1 MILSFLRK
9 KSSLFTMALAFML
22 LVASSSIFPNTNA
35 KASTLTFKPAPYEDT
50 VNGRNSHVY
59 LPATGHPTVAEQT
72 DFINEIK
79 TAAIAAKN
87 NYGVPASAILGIAAV
102 ESGYGFTRVAH
113 YANNLFAMKIWQT
126 NPSGAWQLKGQP
138 DEDSGAVP
146 VIANY
151 GNDRKV
157 YNESNRR
164 DNWYRAFSTK
174 ADSIT
179 YFAGTLMQNSRYK
192 PHVDNYKYRIANGWT
207 YANASKQFLYD
218 IAAAGYNHN
227 GGTFYR
233 NKIGPIMD
241 SLNLY
246 QYDSAVASTPW
257 VSPID
262 VSPVTPDGLYV
273 SGTVTLTVTAGDASG
288 ISKVE
293 FFSADGAYLLYTDYT
308 APYSFNWQTDPWV
321 PNGEQKLKVIAHNT
335 SGNTA
340 GASRTVYVSNH
351 TPPVIGPIEVSP
363 LHEDYYVWGDVTL
376 SADVSSTAGIDRVEF
391 YSQDGA
397 YLISTDYTAP
407 YSINWATKPWVA
419 NGEQILKVIAY
430 DVNNQTAESTRTVYI
445 ANNVPPV
452 MSEINVTP
460 VSTDGY
466 NVWGNVTISVEVTDP
481 NGASDI
487 DYVEFYS
494 ADGTYL
500 ISTDSSAPYSINWS
514 TDPWV
519 PNGEQILRV
528 KAFDKAGNFVEK
540 TRAVNINN

>member
-1 MILSFLRK
+1 MILKFLRK
-9 KSSLFTMALAFML
+9 KSNYFTLALAFML
-22 LVASSSIFPNTNA
+22 LIAAAFSNTNI
-35 KASTLTFKPAPYEDT
+35 KASTITFKPAPYEDT

-59 LPATGHPTVAEQT
+59 LPATGHPTSAEQT
-72 DFINEIK
+72 AFINDIK
-79 TAAIAAKN
+79 NAAIAAKN

-102 ESGYGFTRVAH
+102 ESGYGFTKIAH
-113 YANNLFAMKIWQT
+113 YANNLFAMKIWDY
-126 NPSGAWQLKGQP
+126 NPPNGWQLKGQP
-138 DEDSGAVP
+138 DEDGGTVP

-151 GNDRKV
+151 GTDRKV

-164 DNWYRAFSTK
+164 DNWYRAFSTR
-174 ADSIT
+174 ADAIN

-207 YANASKQFLYD
+207 YANASKQFIYD

-233 NKIGPIMD
+233 NKIGAVMD

-262 VSPVTPDGLYV
+262 VSPVSPDGLYV
-273 SGTVTLTVTAGDASG
+273 SGTVTLSVTAGDASG
-288 ISKVE
+288 ITKIE
-293 FFSADGAYLLYTDYT
+293 FYSADGAYLLHTDYT

-321 PNGEQKLKVIAHNT
+321 PNGEQKLKVIAYNT

-340 GASRTVYVSNH
+340 GAYRTVYVSNN

-363 LHEDYYVWGDVTL
+363 VHEDYYVWGDVTI

-391 YSQDGA
+391 YSQNGA
-397 YLISTDYTAP
+397 YLISTDYSAP

-430 DVNNQTAESTRTVYI
+430 DVHNQSAESTRTIYV

-452 MSEINVTP
+452 MSEINVSP
-460 VSTDGY
+460 VSADGY
-466 NVWGNVTISVEVTDP
+466 NVWGNVTISVSVTDP
-481 NGASDI
+481 NGSSDI

-494 ADGTYL
+494 SDGTYL
-500 ISTDSSAPYSINWS
+500 ISTDTTAPYSINWA

-540 TRAVNINN
+540 TRAVNVDN